1 MILQRIPGVDGE
13 AGGSV
18 EHRRESRSGYSAWGG
33 NALRVCMQGEL
44 TARRCGD
51 GQIAIRVVD
60 EAALI
65 LFMAG
70 ISKGCS
76 AGLAHYHGV
85 RLRAVLHNHV

>member
-1 MILQRIPGVDGE
+1 
-13 AGGSV
+13 
-18 EHRRESRSGYSAWGG
+18 
-33 NALRVCMQGEL
+33 MQGEL